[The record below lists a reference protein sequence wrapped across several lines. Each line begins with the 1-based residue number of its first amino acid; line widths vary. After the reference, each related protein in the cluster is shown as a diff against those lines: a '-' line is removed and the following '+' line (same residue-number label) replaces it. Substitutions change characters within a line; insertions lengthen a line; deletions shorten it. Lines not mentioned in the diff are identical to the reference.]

1 MSVALNQNYGLDK
14 PVITDGEI
22 QALGLERE
30 KDNRL
35 FFYLYTN
42 KDSKFNVVR
51 PEDLINHIEYNRIFR
66 PGRLMYIE
74 DSEKGF
80 VRLNDG
86 IMSKDKLAEY
96 DQLAREF
103 FETRGKKIS
112 RVTDTRPYC

>member
-1 MSVALNQNYGLDK
+1 MSVAIHKNSSKDK
-14 PVITDGEI
+14 LVITDGEI

-35 FFYLYTN
+35 FFYLYAN
-42 KDSKFNVVR
+42 KESESNVVR

-86 IMSKDKLAEY
+86 IISKDKLIEY

-103 FETRGKKIS
+103 FETRGKQIN
-112 RVTDTRPYC
+112 RVKDTRPYC